1 MTWKLPGLLLYL
13 LVLVVIGVIASRRMK
28 SLRDYF
34 VGGKTMGY
42 WSVAFSARATGE
54 SAWLLLGLTGM
65 GAAVGVQAFWVVI
78 GEVLGVAGAWLFMA
92 RRFKRLTDRFD
103 SVTVPDYL
111 ESRFSDTRH
120 HLRLVSAFSLVVFV
134 TLYVAAQIDATGQAF
149 EIFLGWNWYA
159 GALVGFCVVLV
170 YVAFGGFVA
179 VVWSDLFQG
188 AMMVAGLVVLPVVGF
203 AAAGG
208 VGPVLDGL
216 QQQDPV
222 LLSWGGKDGWSAV
235 GIAGTLAFLCI
246 GLGFMGS
253 PQVFV
258 RFMSLRSESEISRGA
273 TVAIAWTILADGG
286 AVLIGMLARHAL
298 AIDDQTALPML
309 VEHLMPAVVVGLYIA
324 IVLSASMSTVDS
336 LLVVGASAAVR
347 DFYQKVRRP
356 DLDDASLVRRCRQA
370 TIAIAGAALLVA
382 LLVAAFTEERSI
394 FWFVIFGWSGIAATF
409 CPTVILSLFWDR
421 FTKRGALAAMI
432 TGFACVPL
440 FKFGAP
446 LLPGV
451 GPFFAAL
458 EELPPAFALS
468 ALAGVVVS
476 LLDKPPPP
484 RR

>member
-1 MTWKLPGLLLYL
+1 MTWKLPGLILYL
-13 LVLVVIGVIASRRMK
+13 VVLVVIGVIASRRMK

-78 GEVLGVAGAWLFMA
+78 GEVLGVAVAWLFMA

-111 ESRFSDTRH
+111 ESRFGDTRH
-120 HLRLVSAFSLVVFV
+120 HLRMVSAVSLVVFV
-134 TLYVAAQIDATGQAF
+134 TLYVAAQIDATGKAF
-149 EIFLGWNWYA
+149 EVFLHWDWYL

-188 AMMVAGLVVLPVVGF
+188 AMMVAGLVLLPIVGF
-203 AAAGG
+203 AVAGG

-216 QQQDPV
+216 YAQDPV
-222 LLSWGGKDGWSAV
+222 LLSFAGKEGWSAV

-258 RFMSLRSESEISRGA
+258 RFMSLRDESEISRGA
-273 TVAIAWTILADGG
+273 TVAIAWTILADSG
-286 AVLIGMLARHAL
+286 AVLIGMLARHSL
-298 AIDDQTALPML
+298 GVDGETALPML
-309 VEHLMPAVVVGLYIA
+309 VEHLMPTIVVGLYIA

-336 LLVVGASAAVR
+336 LLVVGSSAAVR
-347 DFYQKVRRP
+347 DWYQKVRHP
-356 DLDDASLVRRCRQA
+356 NLDDASLVSRCRQA
-370 TIAIAGAALLVA
+370 TIAIASAALVVA
-382 LLVAAFTEERSI
+382 LLVATFTQERSI

-421 FTKRGALAAMI
+421 FTKNGALAAMI

-440 FKFGAP
+440 FKFAAP
-446 LLPGV
+446 LLPVV

-468 ALAGVVVS
+468 ALVGVLVS
-476 LLDKPPPP
+476 LLDKP
-484 RR
+484 RSEG

>member
-1 MTWKLPGLLLYL
+1 MSWKLPALVLYL
-13 LVLVVIGVIASRRMK
+13 AVLVVIGVIASRRMR

-34 VGGKTMGY
+34 VGGKRMGY

-65 GAAVGVQAFWVVI
+65 GAAVGVQALWVVI
-78 GEVLGVAGAWLFMA
+78 GEVLGVAGAWLLLA

-120 HLRLVSAFSLVVFV
+120 HLRMVSAASLVVFV
-134 TLYVAAQIDATGQAF
+134 TLYVAAQIDATGKAF
-149 EIFLGWNWYA
+149 EVFLDWNWYL

-188 AMMVAGLVVLPVVGF
+188 AMMVVGLVVLPVVGF

-208 VGPVLDGL
+208 VGAVLDGL
-216 QQQDPV
+216 AAQDPV
-222 LLSWGGKDGWSAV
+222 LLSFAGKEGWSAV
-235 GIAGTLAFLCI
+235 GIASTLAFLCI

-258 RFMSLRSESEISRGA
+258 RFMSLRDESEISRGA
-273 TVAIAWTILADGG
+273 TVAIAWTILADSG
-286 AVLIGMLARHAL
+286 AVLIGMLARHSL
-298 AIDDQTALPML
+298 GIEGETALPML
-309 VEHLMPAVVVGLYIA
+309 VEHLMPAMVVGLYIA

-336 LLVVGASAAVR
+336 LLIVGASAAVR
-347 DFYQKVRRP
+347 DWYQKVRRP
-356 DLDDASLVRRCRQA
+356 DLDDAALVSRCRQA
-370 TIAIAGAALLVA
+370 TIAIASAALVVA
-382 LLVAAFTEERSI
+382 LLVATFTEERSI

-409 CPTVILSLFWDR
+409 CPTVILSLFWSR
-421 FTKRGALAAMI
+421 FTKNGALAAMV

-451 GPFFAAL
+451 GAFFAAL

-468 ALAGVVVS
+468 ALAGVFVS
-476 LLDKPPPP
+476 LLDKPPSEG
-484 RR
+484 

>member
-1 MTWKLPGLLLYL
+1 M
-13 LVLVVIGVIASRRMK
+13 
-28 SLRDYF
+28 
-34 VGGKTMGY
+34 
-42 WSVAFSARATGE
+42 
-54 SAWLLLGLTGM
+54 
-65 GAAVGVQAFWVVI
+65 
-78 GEVLGVAGAWLFMA
+78 
-92 RRFKRLTDRFD
+92 
-103 SVTVPDYL
+103 
-111 ESRFSDTRH
+111 
-120 HLRLVSAFSLVVFV
+120 
-134 TLYVAAQIDATGQAF
+134 
-149 EIFLGWNWYA
+149 
-159 GALVGFCVVLV
+159 
-170 YVAFGGFVA
+170 
-179 VVWSDLFQG
+179 
-188 AMMVAGLVVLPVVGF
+188 
-203 AAAGG
+203 
-208 VGPVLDGL
+208 
-216 QQQDPV
+216 
-222 LLSWGGKDGWSAV
+222 
-235 GIAGTLAFLCI
+235 
-246 GLGFMGS
+246 
-253 PQVFV
+253 
-258 RFMSLRSESEISRGA
+258 
-273 TVAIAWTILADGG
+273 
-286 AVLIGMLARHAL
+286 
-298 AIDDQTALPML
+298 
-309 VEHLMPAVVVGLYIA
+309 
-324 IVLSASMSTVDS
+324 
-336 LLVVGASAAVR
+336 R